1 MAESLLRDTWV
12 NLDRADLRLTIEKRT
27 GDPGQCDGGPLS
39 VPTENRLRQRRRDD
53 VVAVNDEDAT
63 ELAKKLQNQILLDRE
78 KIKRLT
84 MEHRRLQAGKALHS
98 MIDV

>member
-1 MAESLLRDTWV
+1 LRSAQGIRV
-12 NLDRADLRLTIEKRT
+12 NVTV
-27 GDPGQCDGGPLS
+27 PLS

-63 ELAKKLQNQILLDRE
+63 ELAKNLQNQILLDRE
-78 KIKRLT
+78 KIKRRT